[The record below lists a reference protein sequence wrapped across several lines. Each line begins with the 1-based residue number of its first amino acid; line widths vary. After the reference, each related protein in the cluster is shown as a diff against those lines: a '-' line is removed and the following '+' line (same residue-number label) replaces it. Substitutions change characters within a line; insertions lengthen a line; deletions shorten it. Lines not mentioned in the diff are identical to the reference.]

1 MGCKRYRV
9 AVDIQ
14 NLWYSCR
21 YTFGNNFR
29 VDYRA
34 LLDFVDDIVE
44 SDESPIDAVAY
55 LIASPNHDQ
64 SSFINTL
71 KMLDFRVKKRNLHYD
86 QDRKHAQNTNWD
98 VGITADA
105 FYKADEYDCFILV
118 SGDGDF
124 TYLVNPL
131 MDFGKEVIVVS
142 FEQALSKSLANSVD
156 RVYYLG
162 EDSVYDPK
170 VRYEENQRNT
180 TVA

>member
-1 MGCKRYRV
+1 MNLKRYMV

-21 YTFGNNFR
+21 YTFGNNYR

-34 LLDFVDDIVE
+34 LLDFVDDIVDNE
-44 SDESPIDAVAY
+44 DSTVDATAY

-71 KMLDFRVKKRNLHYD
+71 KMLEFRVKKRNLHYD

-105 FYKADEYDCFILV
+105 FYKADDYDCFILV

-124 TYLVNPL
+124 TYLVDPL
-131 MDFGKEVIVVS
+131 MDVGKEVIVVS
-142 FEQALSKSLANSVD
+142 FEQALSRALANAVD

-162 EDSVYDPK
+162 EEAVYDPK
-170 VRYEENQRNT
+170 ARYEENQRNNT
-180 TVA
+180 LS

>member
-1 MGCKRYRV
+1 MGAKRYCV

-21 YTFGNNFR
+21 YSHGANYR

-34 LLDFVDDIVE
+34 LLEFVDDIAE
-44 SDESPIDAVAY
+44 GEECPIDLTAY

-64 SSFINTL
+64 TSFINTL
-71 KMLDFRVKKRNLHYD
+71 KSLDFRVKKRNLFYD
-86 QDRKHAQNTNWD
+86 PDKKHAQNTNWD

-105 FYKADEYDCFILV
+105 FFKADTYDCFILV

-124 TYLVNPL
+124 SYLATPL
-131 MDFGKEVIVVS
+131 MDLGKEVIVVS
-142 FEQALSKSLANSVD
+142 FEQALSKNLANSVD

-162 EDSVYDPK
+162 DELVYDPK
-170 VRYEENQRNT
+170 ARYEEKQRYD
-180 TVA
+180 AGS